1 MLIDLTVDDEL
12 TELRSVVRD
21 FLRTR
26 LVPLEAALE
35 RDGELPN
42 ETWAEIEEAARAL
55 GFHALGIPAD
65 KGGGGLGIMGQVLV
79 AEEMGHVSVGFRHVI
94 GTPAGSQAIV
104 RFGTSEQID
113 KYLTPWLAGKRWG
126 AWTATEPDA
135 GSDLGGMRTAAV
147 REGDGWR
154 ISGSKHFIT
163 SVDRADFLIV
173 FAKTSPERG
182 IRGMTAYFVDKRAPG
197 VMIGP
202 EQAMMGRGGL
212 HSFPVYLQD
221 VLVSDDDRLGE
232 VDSGIQVLMSNV
244 GELRLLVAAHCV
256 GVATRLVGIAQDWA
270 AKREQFGV
278 AIRNFG
284 QLQGYLADVVPRILA
299 CRVAVYHAA
308 DRIAQGIGVRE
319 DTTIVKAQCAE
330 LAFDVADRVMQI
342 LGGYGYS
349 KDMPVEALFRA
360 TRLWQIAEGSSEIQ
374 RLLIWRALDSGWS
387 PRLDVGAE

>member
-1 MLIDLTVDDEL
+1 MLIDLSVDPEL
-12 TELRSVVRD
+12 AELRSVVRD
-21 FLRTR
+21 FLKTR
-26 LVPLEAALE
+26 LLPIEGALE
-35 RDGELPN
+35 RDGELPDQI
-42 ETWAEIEEAARAL
+42 WAEVEQAGRDL
-55 GFHALGIPAD
+55 GFHALGIPQD
-65 KGGGGLGIMGQVLV
+65 KGGGGLGIVGQVLI

-94 GTPAGSQAIV
+94 GTPAGSQAIA
-104 RFGTSEQID
+104 RFGTSEQIG

-126 AWTATEPDA
+126 AWAATEPDA

-147 REGDGWR
+147 PDGDGWR
-154 ISGSKHFIT
+154 INGAKHFIT

-182 IRGMTAYFVDKRAPG
+182 IRGMTAYFVDKDAPG

-212 HSFPVYLQD
+212 HSYPVYLQD
-221 VLVSDDDRLGE
+221 VLVSDDARLGE
-232 VDSGIQVLMSNV
+232 VNSGIQVLMSNV

-256 GVATRLVGIAQDWA
+256 GVATRLVRIARDWG

-278 AIRNFG
+278 AIREFG
-284 QLQGYLADVVPRILA
+284 QLQGYLADIVPRLLA
-299 CRVAVYHAA
+299 CRVAVLHAA
-308 DRIAQGIGVRE
+308 DRIAQGAGVRE
-319 DTTIVKAQCAE
+319 ETAIVKAQCAE
-330 LAFDVADRVMQI
+330 LAFDVADRVMQF

-387 PRLDVGAE
+387 PSIDAGAE